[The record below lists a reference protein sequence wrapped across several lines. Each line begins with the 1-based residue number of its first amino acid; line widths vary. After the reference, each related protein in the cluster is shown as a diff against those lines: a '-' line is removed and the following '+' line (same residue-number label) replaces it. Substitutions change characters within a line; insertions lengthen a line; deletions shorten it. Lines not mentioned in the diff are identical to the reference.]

1 MHKYLHSTHII
12 GTSWFSTSKP
22 QRLWKEAVLA
32 QFVQPVLQEAW
43 TLTDITSAVCSFSWV
58 SKQMLWASRMPLRRA
73 ELDRLP
79 SVLTKDEKN
88 KLSALEKADFTEEDK
103 REMMSKGTQAK
114 SAWPQTRA
122 QTQGLEN

>member
-1 MHKYLHSTHII
+1 
-12 GTSWFSTSKP
+12 
-22 QRLWKEAVLA
+22 
-32 QFVQPVLQEAW
+32 
-43 TLTDITSAVCSFSWV
+43 
-58 SKQMLWASRMPLRRA
+58 MLWASRMPLRRA

-103 REMMSKGTQAK
+103 QEMTSERTQAK

>member
-1 MHKYLHSTHII
+1 MHKYFHSTHII

-22 QRLWKEAVLA
+22 QRLWKEAVLV

-43 TLTDITSAVCSFSWV
+43 TRTDITSAVCSFPWV

-103 REMMSKGTQAK
+103 QEMTSEGTQAK